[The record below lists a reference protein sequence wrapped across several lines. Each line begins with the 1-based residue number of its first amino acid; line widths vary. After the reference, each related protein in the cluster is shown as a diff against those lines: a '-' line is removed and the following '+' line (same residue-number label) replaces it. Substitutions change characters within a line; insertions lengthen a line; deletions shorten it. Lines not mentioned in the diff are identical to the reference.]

1 MAGKV
6 VFVGAG
12 PGDPDLITVRG
23 LKALQA
29 ADVVFYD
36 SLVDPALLDGL
47 QARTIFVGKRR
58 GEHSVPQQEI
68 NSLLSRH
75 AGQGESVVRLKGGDC
90 SVFGRL
96 GEELLHLVENRI
108 PFEIVPG
115 VTSATGAA
123 IFAGIPVTHRGLADS
138 FVVAAAHRGQDGQ
151 PISIPPYH
159 PSTTVVLM
167 MALATA
173 EIWREDLL
181 VQGYPG
187 NLPVAYICA
196 GGTPRQSVLVTTV
209 EDSVR
214 AVQSAGLTTP
224 VMAVVGQVVTLREKL
239 RWFGEGGE
247 VSAKPKEDPALSGSG

>member
-23 LKALQA
+23 LKALHA

-36 SLVDPALLDGL
+36 SLVDPSLLEGL
-47 QARTIFVGKRR
+47 QAQTIFVGKRR
-58 GEHSVPQQEI
+58 GEHSVTQRKI
-68 NSLLSRH
+68 NSLLAQQ
-75 AGQGESVVRLKGGDC
+75 AGKGKTVVRLKGGDC

-96 GEELLHLVENRI
+96 GEELLYLVDRRI
-108 PFEIVPG
+108 LFEIVPG

-123 IFAGIPVTHRGLADS
+123 IFAGIPVTHRGVADS
-138 FVVAAAHRGQDGQ
+138 FVVAAAHRGQDGL
-151 PISIPPYH
+151 PISIPRYNPT
-159 PSTTVVLM
+159 TTVVLM

-181 VQGYPG
+181 AQGYPED
-187 NLPVAYICA
+187 LPVAYICA

-209 EDSVR
+209 EESVR
-214 AVQSAGLTTP
+214 AVQGAGLTTP

-239 RWFGEGGE
+239 QWFGEGGE
-247 VSAKPKEDPALSGSG
+247 ASGEELALSSGC